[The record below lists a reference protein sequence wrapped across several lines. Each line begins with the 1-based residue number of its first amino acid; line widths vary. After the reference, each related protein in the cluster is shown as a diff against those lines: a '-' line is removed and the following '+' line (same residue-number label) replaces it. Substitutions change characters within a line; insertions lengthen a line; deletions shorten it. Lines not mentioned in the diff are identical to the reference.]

1 MAADDASGPLEDQD
15 DGATIA
21 LEHPNGWAAY
31 DTLERFLV
39 EDEWHP
45 QPIDGTTAYRC
56 GFGGRNGRFRVVA
69 HVNVE
74 LEQLYVYVIADVNV
88 PEATRVAV
96 AELMTRANYG
106 MRIGNFELDFADGEI
121 RYKSSLDFE
130 GEVLTDRLISNA
142 VYPAVTTID
151 RYLPAI
157 LRVRFGGASPAEAV
171 GDVEGQAP
179 EPPEGS

>member
-1 MAADDASGPLEDQD
+1 MASDDPTGPLGPPE

-31 DTLERFLV
+31 DTLGQFLA

-45 QPIDGTTAYRC
+45 QPIDGTTAYRS
-56 GFGGRNGRFRVVA
+56 GFNGRNGRFRVVA

-88 PEATRVAV
+88 PTDTRLPV

-106 MRIGNFELDFADGEI
+106 MRIGNFELDLADGEI
-121 RYKSSLDFE
+121 RYKSSIDFE
-130 GEVLTDRLISNA
+130 GEMLTAQLISNA
-142 VYPAVTTID
+142 IYPAVTTID

-157 LRVRFGGASPAEAV
+157 LRVAYGSVSPAEAI
-171 GDVEGQAP
+171 GEVEGLP
-179 EPPEGS
+179 PSPPEGS